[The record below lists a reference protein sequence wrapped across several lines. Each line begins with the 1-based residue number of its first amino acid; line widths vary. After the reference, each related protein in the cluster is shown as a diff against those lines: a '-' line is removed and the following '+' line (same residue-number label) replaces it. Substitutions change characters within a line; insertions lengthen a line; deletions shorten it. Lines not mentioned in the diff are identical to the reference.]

1 MAGQDDSPS
10 RKKIKYSLPEIGSD
24 KRNALKVAFDAL
36 KCSRSYS
43 FCLLKI
49 ERSNADLSKCFS
61 QAFCL
66 TKRSCESDVTDTQ
79 KIYPFIDIFQRGMKV
94 LQSYIDDQNFV
105 PDIATDR
112 VALQKI
118 LSVLQNIGGKTTGT

>member
-1 MAGQDDSPS
+1 M
-10 RKKIKYSLPEIGSD
+10 
-24 KRNALKVAFDAL
+24 
-36 KCSRSYS
+36 
-43 FCLLKI
+43 
-49 ERSNADLSKCFS
+49 
-61 QAFCL
+61 
-66 TKRSCESDVTDTQ
+66 
-79 KIYPFIDIFQRGMKV
+79 DIFQRGVKV